1 MIYLLC
7 TTLPLLQRFVCV
19 GGGGLLRHRGGNPEL
34 FTSLFLL
41 PEFLFILLFSLVL
54 QGECVAARS
63 CFLCQR
69 RVRFS
74 SSLLL
79 LFSLSQA
86 ARLRTHHVKGKSN
99 DRSSLER
106 ERPRNHL
113 SLLRS
118 VLSSS
123 VLCPPPALACLT
135 SPRRATPSSAFF
147 VSLSVSPPPQIPTPW
162 GSTALTMP

>member
-1 MIYLLC
+1 MYYSSAAAA
-7 TTLPLLQRFVCV
+7 VCMCRGV
-19 GGGGLLRHRGGNPEL
+19 GGGLLRHRGGNPEL

-74 SSLLL
+74 SSPLL

-118 VLSSS
+118 ILS

-135 SPRRATPSSAFF
+135 SPRRTTPSSAFF
-147 VSLSVSPPPQIPTPW
+147 VSLSVSPPLRSQRR
-162 GSTALTMP
+162 GAARH